1 MILTSKN
8 GDYNMR
14 LLRAHRFYERGCM
27 KGIIL
32 AGGMGTR
39 LYPTTLTI
47 SKQLLPVYDKPM
59 IYYPL
64 STLMHAGIRD
74 ILVITTPHEAPLFKA
89 LLGNGS
95 NWGVNLSYAVQPQP
109 NGIAEAFIIAEDF
122 IGNEP
127 VCLILGDNILY
138 GDGVMEKLQ
147 QAAKLE
153 YGAMIFG
160 YYVSDP
166 ERYGVIT
173 FDENNDPVDIIEKP
187 AVPSSHYAVIGLYF
201 YDSSVVKKAKSLKP
215 SARGELEITDINRA
229 YLAQKTLCVE
239 LLGRGTAWLDTGTH
253 KSLLD
258 AANFIYVIEQ
268 RQGLKIGCPE
278 EAAWRM
284 GWIQG
289 PQLKKLAAIQ
299 TKSGYGEYLLEL
311 VE

>member
-1 MILTSKN
+1 
-8 GDYNMR
+8 
-14 LLRAHRFYERGCM
+14 M

-74 ILVITTPHEAPLFKA
+74 ILIITTPHEAPLFHA

-95 NWGVNLSYAVQPQP
+95 KWGIHLSYAVQNEPK
-109 NGIAEAFIIAEDF
+109 GIAEAFIIAEEF
-122 IGNEP
+122 IGSEP

-138 GDGVMEKLQ
+138 GDGLIEKLQ
-147 QAAKLE
+147 RAATLQT
-153 YGAMIFG
+153 GAQIFG
-160 YYVSDP
+160 YYVADP

-173 FDENNDPVDIIEKP
+173 FDQDKNPIDIVEKP
-187 AVPSSHYAVIGLYF
+187 VAPRSHYAVIGMYF
-201 YDSSVVKKAKSLKP
+201 YDHHVVEIAKQLQP

-229 YLAQKTLCVE
+229 YLKQNKLRVE

-268 RQGLKIGCPE
+268 RQGLKIGSPE

-284 GWIQG
+284 GWIES
-289 PQLKKLAAIQ
+289 PQLQSLAALQ
-299 TKSGYGEYLLEL
+299 TRSGYGEYLLDL
-311 VE
+311 VN